1 MSDPLTPDAPVPP
14 APAPPAAD
22 APAPAPGTPTPA
34 PGAPAPTPPDDG
46 SAGPV
51 VTVGRSVGL
60 AVLAM
65 LVAFGLSLLIAP
77 PIAERICDSIE
88 PNSGDPVGDIFAAA
102 IGCLVAVLVVFV
114 LLYLV
119 LLVTLLFAMSVAG
132 WAVWG
137 RRTFIWTLVSGVG
150 LTVVAVVIMG
160 ILGD

>member
-1 MSDPLTPDAPVPP
+1 
-14 APAPPAAD
+14 
-22 APAPAPGTPTPA
+22 
-34 PGAPAPTPPDDG
+34 
-46 SAGPV
+46 V

-60 AVLAM
+60 AVLAI

-77 PIAERICDSIE
+77 PIAERICESIE

-102 IGCLVAVLVVFV
+102 IGCLFAFMFVFV

-160 ILGD
+160 IIGD